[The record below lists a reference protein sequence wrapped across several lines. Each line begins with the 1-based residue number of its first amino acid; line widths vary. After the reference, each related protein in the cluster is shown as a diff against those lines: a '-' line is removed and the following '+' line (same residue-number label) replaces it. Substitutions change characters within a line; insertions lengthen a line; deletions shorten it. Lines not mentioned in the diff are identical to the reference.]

1 MSLTSSGASQRRTA
15 GSAPTRVAVL
25 GGGAWGTV
33 LAALLAEAGADVT
46 LWARRPEHAAE
57 LQCRHENVDYLPG
70 FPLPAAVRPTS
81 DLEAAAGAA
90 DLVVVAVPSR
100 TVREVVRALPRR
112 SGAAPAVLLAA
123 KGIEAE
129 RFLRLSQVV
138 EEERPGTP
146 VAVLSGPNLAAE
158 IAARK
163 PAAATVA
170 SADRRL
176 AGRVQRLLQGSP
188 LRVYTSTD
196 VAGVELAGA
205 LKNVIAL
212 AAGMTDGMGLGD
224 NSRAAILTRGLAEMV
239 RLGTRLGGDRR
250 TFYGLAGVG
259 DLVATCTSA
268 QSRNHL
274 AGERFARGA
283 TLADIEASR
292 LTAEGIPTALA
303 VHRKTLETAIE
314 MPISSEVYRVVYEG
328 KPVRDAV
335 RALMERQ
342 AKAE

>member
-1 MSLTSSGASQRRTA
+1 MSLTSSGASQR
-15 GSAPTRVAVL
+15 GSAASGSTRVAVL
-25 GGGAWGTV
+25 GAGAWGTV
-33 LAALLAEAGADVT
+33 LAALLAGAGGEVA
-46 LWARRPEHAAE
+46 LWARRPEHAAALE
-57 LQCRHENVDYLPG
+57 RRRENVDYLPG

-81 DLEAAAGAA
+81 DLEEAAAEA
-90 DLVVVAVPSR
+90 DLAVVAVPSR
-100 TVREVVRALPRR
+100 TVREVVRALPGR
-112 SGAAPAVLLAA
+112 SGAPPAVLLAA

-138 EEERPGTP
+138 EEERPATA

-158 IAARK
+158 IAAGK

-170 SADRRL
+170 STDRRL
-176 AGRVQRLLQGSP
+176 ARRVQRLLRGSA
-188 LRVYTSTD
+188 LRVYTGTD
-196 VAGVELAGA
+196 VTGVEIAGA

-212 AAGMTDGMGLGD
+212 AAGMTDGLGLGD
-224 NSRAAILTRGLAEMV
+224 NSKAAILTRGLAEMV
-239 RLGTRLGGDRR
+239 RLGTRLGGARR

-292 LTAEGIPTALA
+292 LTAEGIPTVLA
-303 VHRKTLETAIE
+303 VQRKTLAMGIE
-314 MPISSEVYRVVYEG
+314 MPIASEVYRVVYEG
-328 KPVRDAV
+328 KPVREAV
-335 RALMERQ
+335 RALMERE